1 MSDNND
7 TVDIDDHTGV
17 ESDLFRGY
25 SKYFHLKS
33 KKVNSN
39 NSVNLYFECLLCKPS
54 SKLYSASKTSLTN
67 LKRHIEKIHK
77 YKYKTFLADIEEA
90 KIKNSDHIINS
101 KKRSIDDSSTSQPQ
115 LKQVHIDRYRSG
127 KTAPIT
133 QKILDN
139 AIVKFVVDEIQL
151 LQIVDKL
158 SFIELVR
165 LGLPKDIKIMC
176 EKTLSIKIEQ
186 SVLDMKNDLIEKL
199 SKVSYVATTADAW
212 SNGKRSYLGITVH
225 WIDPK
230 TLSHCNGAL
239 ACTPQLL
246 FNTYVSFKIQNKVMR
261 TTTDNGRNFVKAF
274 NVFGV
279 DINDTDVCSDEADD
293 SDTEFIELFDIL
305 STSNTYMNDDD
316 FNNIHLPPH
325 FRCASHTKVLA
336 KCQKVWNKQNQST
349 GVAEF
354 IKEQFNFYLKTPV
367 ETRWN
372 AKFDSLQQIN
382 NILKNSQG
390 LIKMNEIMDQC
401 ELGRLDSNEVQLINE
416 YCEVMEPIA
425 STLDFLQGEKGMY
438 MGFFLPTIYALDK
451 KLDQLGKKKF
461 IIITPLLEALHKC
474 FKKRFDAVSMEK
486 SLVIAACLHP
496 YFKLSWLEGD
506 NKSLAEV
513 WLKSIFEC
521 LSRQSDSEI
530 EVESND
536 DNFENNFFCLPT
548 NHLANSIST
557 DQLQLYLNSN
567 DKEL

>member
-1 MSDNND
+1 M
-7 TVDIDDHTGV
+7 
-17 ESDLFRGY
+17 
-25 SKYFHLKS
+25 
-33 KKVNSN
+33 
-39 NSVNLYFECLLCKPS
+39 
-54 SKLYSASKTSLTN
+54 
-67 LKRHIEKIHK
+67 
-77 YKYKTFLADIEEA
+77 
-90 KIKNSDHIINS
+90 
-101 KKRSIDDSSTSQPQ
+101 
-115 LKQVHIDRYRSG
+115 
-127 KTAPIT
+127 
-133 QKILDN
+133 
-139 AIVKFVVDEIQL
+139 
-151 LQIVDKL
+151 
-158 SFIELVR
+158 VR

-176 EKTLSIKIEQ
+176 KKTLSIKIEQ

-230 TLSHCNGAL
+230 TLSRCNGAL
-239 ACTPQLL
+239 ACTRLKGPHTYDVLAQLL

-279 DINDTDVCSDEADD
+279 DINDTDVCSDETDD

-325 FRCASHTKVLA
+325 FRCASHTLDLVVSKDIETYFNDKKHTNKLDNHFLKLKKLYRKVLA

-390 LIKMNEIMDQC
+390 LIKMNKIMDQC

-438 MGFFLPTIYALDK
+438 MGFFLPTIHALDK

-474 FKKRFDAVSMEK
+474 FKKRFG
-486 SLVIAACLHP
+486 
-496 YFKLSWLEGD
+496 FK
-506 NKSLAEV
+506 
-513 WLKSIFEC
+513 
-521 LSRQSDSEI
+521 
-530 EVESND
+530 
-536 DNFENNFFCLPT
+536 
-548 NHLANSIST
+548 
-557 DQLQLYLNSN
+557 
-567 DKEL
+567 

>member
-1 MSDNND
+1 
-7 TVDIDDHTGV
+7 
-17 ESDLFRGY
+17 
-25 SKYFHLKS
+25 
-33 KKVNSN
+33 
-39 NSVNLYFECLLCKPS
+39 
-54 SKLYSASKTSLTN
+54 
-67 LKRHIEKIHK
+67 
-77 YKYKTFLADIEEA
+77 
-90 KIKNSDHIINS
+90 
-101 KKRSIDDSSTSQPQ
+101 
-115 LKQVHIDRYRSG
+115 
-127 KTAPIT
+127 
-133 QKILDN
+133 
-139 AIVKFVVDEIQL
+139 
-151 LQIVDKL
+151 
-158 SFIELVR
+158 
-165 LGLPKDIKIMC
+165 
-176 EKTLSIKIEQ
+176 
-186 SVLDMKNDLIEKL
+186 MKNDLIEKL
-199 SKVSYVATTADAW
+199 SKVSYVATIADAW
-212 SNGKRSYLGITVH
+212 SNVKISYL
-225 WIDPK
+225 
-230 TLSHCNGAL
+230 
-239 ACTPQLL
+239 
-246 FNTYVSFKIQNKVMR
+246 VMK

-316 FNNIHLPPH
+316 FNNIHLPPR
-325 FRCASHTKVLA
+325 FRCTSHTLDLVVSKDIETYFNDIKHTNKLDNHFLKLKKLYRKVLA

-390 LIKMNEIMDQC
+390 LIKMKKIMDQC

-425 STLDFLQGEKGMY
+425 STLDFQGEKGMY
-438 MGFFLPTIYALDK
+438 MGFFLSTIHALNK
-451 KLDQLGKKKF
+451 KLDQLGKKK
-461 IIITPLLEALHKC
+461 IITITPLLKALHKC
-474 FKKRFDAVSMEK
+474 FKKRFDTVWMEK
-486 SLVIAACLHP
+486 SLVISACLHP

-506 NKSLAEV
+506 NKNLAEV

-521 LSRQSDSEI
+521 LSRQSDSVI

-548 NHLANSIST
+548 NHLTNSIST

-567 DKEL
+567 DKELQSLINWPMVREKFIQYNCGMPSSAPVERLFSTGGNTMTVKRHSLSDTTFENLVLLKQNNKIMT